1 MRVALITDGIWPY
14 VIGGMQKHSYFL
26 VKYFLQNGVYVD
38 LYHCNES
45 DYDITKLEFF
55 TDEEKKYLNSF
66 VFTFPKYKKFPGH
79 YFKESYDY
87 SSSLYEAFMKRPK
100 ADYIYTKGYCGWRFI
115 KEKKNGADLPPIA
128 IRLHGYEI
136 LQKTN
141 SFKNKLRKIMYMPL
155 VRYLNQNA
163 DYVYSYGGKLTQMTK
178 DAFKLP
184 SSKIIEIPTGISQT
198 WLNENV
204 TVQKQRTFC
213 FVGRY
218 DVRKGIVELHDA
230 LKDLVNSH
238 DFKFHFIGALP
249 PELKLQHPSIIY
261 HGVLKSEEAIK
272 TILCESDFLIA
283 PSHSEGMP
291 NVIVEAMASGC
302 GIVTTDVG
310 AIAVLVSY
318 KEGFLIPPFSSHA
331 IKITL
336 EKIIACPEDKI
347 LEYKHHAIHKV
358 KANFLWEQVIQKEIQ
373 EIQKRINKNK

>member
-14 VIGGMQKHSYFL
+14 VIGGMQKHNYFL

-45 DYDITKLEFF
+45 HYDISKLEFF
-55 TDEEKKYLNSF
+55 TEEEKKHLNSF
-66 VFTFPKYKKFPGH
+66 VFSFPKYKKYPGH

-87 SSSLYEAFMKRPK
+87 SSSLFDTFVKQTK
-100 ADYIYTKGYCGWRFI
+100 VDYIYTKGYCGWRFI

-141 SFKNKLRKIMYMPL
+141 SFKNKIRKIMYMPL
-155 VRYLNQNA
+155 VNYLNQHA
-163 DYVYSYGGKLTQMTK
+163 DYVYSYGGKLTQMTQE
-178 DAFKLP
+178 AFHIP
-184 SSKIIEIPTGISQT
+184 SSKIIEIPTGISQS
-198 WLNENV
+198 WLNENI

-213 FVGRY
+213 FVSRY
-218 DVRKGIVELHDA
+218 DIRKGIVELHEA
-230 LKDLVNSH
+230 LSQMRISQE
-238 DFKFHFIGALP
+238 FKFHFIGELP
-249 PELKLQHPSIIY
+249 EELKLKHPTIIY

-272 TILCESDFLIA
+272 TILRESDFLVA

-310 AIAVLVSY
+310 AIAVLVSNE
-318 KEGFLIPPFSSHA
+318 EGFLIPPFSSNA
-331 IKITL
+331 IKSVL
-336 EKIIACPEDKI
+336 EKLIQMPEENI
-347 LEYKHHAIHKV
+347 LEYKRHALNKV
-358 KANFLWEQVIQKEIQ
+358 KNNFLWKKVIKKEIN
-373 EIQKRINKNK
+373 EIQSRI

>member
-26 VKYFLQNGVYVD
+26 VKYFLKNGIYVD

-45 DYDITKLEFF
+45 HYDISKLEFF
-55 TDEEKKYLNSF
+55 TESEKKYLNSF
-66 VFTFPKYKKFPGH
+66 VFTFPKYKKYPGH

-87 SSSLYEAFMKRPK
+87 SSSLYETFAKQPK
-100 ADYIYTKGYCGWRFI
+100 VDYIYTKGYCGWRFI
-115 KEKKNGADLPPIA
+115 KEKKNGVVLPPIA

-141 SFKNKLRKIMYMPL
+141 SFKNKIRKIMYMPL
-155 VRYLNQNA
+155 VSYLNQYA
-163 DYVYSYGGKLTQMTK
+163 DYVYSYGGKLTQMTQ
-178 DAFKLP
+178 DAFHLP
-184 SSKIIEIPTGISQT
+184 SSKMIEISTGISQT

-204 TVQKQRTFC
+204 IVQKQRTFC

-218 DVRKGIVELHDA
+218 DIRKGIVELHEA
-230 LKDLVNSH
+230 LSQIISSY
-238 DFKFHFIGALP
+238 DFKFHFIGELP
-249 PELKLQHPSIIY
+249 EELKIKHSSIIY

-272 TILCESDFLIA
+272 KILRESDFLVA

-310 AIAVLVSY
+310 AIAVLVSND
-318 KEGFLIPPFSSHA
+318 EGFLIPPFSSDA
-331 IKITL
+331 IKSVL
-336 EKIIACPEDKI
+336 EKLIHLPEEKI
-347 LEYKHHAIHKV
+347 LEYKLNALNKV
-358 KANFLWEQVIQKEIQ
+358 KNNFLWEKVIQKEIQ
-373 EIQKRINKNK
+373 EIQKRIHK

>member
-26 VKYFLQNGVYVD
+26 VKYFLQNGIYVD
-38 LYHCNES
+38 LYHCNAS
-45 DYDITKLEFF
+45 NYDITKLEFF

-66 VFTFPKYKKFPGH
+66 VFAFPKYKKFPGH

-87 SSSLYEAFMKRPK
+87 SSSLYETFMKQPK

-115 KEKKNGADLPPIA
+115 KEKKKGVDLPPVA

-163 DYVYSYGGKLTQMTK
+163 DYVYSYGGKLTQMTI
-178 DAFKLP
+178 DAFKLS

-204 TVQKQRTFC
+204 TVQSQRTFC

-218 DVRKGIVELHDA
+218 DVRKGIVELHEA
-230 LKDLVNSH
+230 LSQMIKDQ
-238 DFKFHFIGALP
+238 DFKFHFIGELP
-249 PELKLQHPSIIY
+249 EELKIHHSSIIY

-272 TILCESDFLIA
+272 TILRESDFLVA

-310 AIAVLVSY
+310 AIAVLVSND
-318 KEGFLIPPFSSHA
+318 EGFLIPPFSSEF
-331 IKITL
+331 IKNVLIKL
-336 EKIIACPEDKI
+336 IQMPKEKV
-347 LEYKHHAIHKV
+347 LGYKYQALNKV
-358 KANFLWEQVIQKEIQ
+358 KNNFLWEKVIQKEIQ
-373 EIQKRINKNK
+373 EIQKRIHLN